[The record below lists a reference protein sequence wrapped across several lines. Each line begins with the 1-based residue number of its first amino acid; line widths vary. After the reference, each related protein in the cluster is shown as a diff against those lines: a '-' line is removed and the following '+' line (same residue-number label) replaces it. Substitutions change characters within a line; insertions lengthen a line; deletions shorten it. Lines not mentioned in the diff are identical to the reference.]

1 MIVSKMKPPYTITPD
16 ILRAVTSVSAKIGEI
31 KARYLS
37 RQSPTLRKQN
47 QIKTIH
53 SSLKIE
59 DNTLS
64 EEQMT
69 AILEHKRVIG
79 PKKDIL
85 EVKNAIAVYDKF
97 RDFDYWSEKSFLA
110 AHALLMQNLVQS
122 AGKYRSGSVGIVKG
136 SKVAHVAPPSANVPS
151 LMRLLFQYLKDK
163 KELSLIKS
171 CVFHY
176 EMEFIHPF
184 MDGNG
189 RMGRLWQTVILMQEY
204 PVFEFL
210 PFESLI
216 SKNQTA
222 YYKALAQSDK
232 EGQSTRF
239 IEYMLAIIDRSLD
252 ELLIQASGKLSDEER
267 MTLFLEETSGTFT
280 RKDYMNRFKE
290 LSPATA
296 SRDLKKAVEKK
307 WIKKYGDKKTTIYR
321 KR

>member
-1 MIVSKMKPPYTITPD
+1 MKPPYTITPE
-16 ILRAVTSVSAKIGEI
+16 ILRAVTSVSTRIGEI
-31 KARYLS
+31 NARYLT

-47 QIKTIH
+47 KIKTIH

-59 DNTLS
+59 GNTLS
-64 EEQMT
+64 EEQIT
-69 AILEHKRVIG
+69 AILEHKKVIG

-85 EVKNAIAVYDKF
+85 EVKNAIAVYNKL
-97 RDFDYWSEKSFLA
+97 RDFDYRSEKSFLS
-110 AHALLMQNLVQS
+110 AHGLLMRNLEQA
-122 AGKYRSGSVGIVKG
+122 AGRYRSGNVGIVKG
-136 SKVAHVAPPSANVPS
+136 SKVAHVAPSSANVPS
-151 LMRLLFQYLKDK
+151 LMRSLFQYLKDK

-232 EGQSTRF
+232 EGESTCF
-239 IEYMLAIIDRSLD
+239 IEYMLAIIGRSLD
-252 ELLIQASGKLSDEER
+252 ELLTQASGKLSGEER
-267 MTLFLEETSGTFT
+267 ITLFLEETGGTFT

-307 WIKKYGDKKTTIYR
+307 WIKKEGDKKTTMYK

>member
-1 MIVSKMKPPYTITPD
+1 M
-16 ILRAVTSVSAKIGEI
+16 
-31 KARYLS
+31 
-37 RQSPTLRKQN
+37 LRKQN

-53 SSLKIE
+53 SSLRIE
-59 DNTLS
+59 GNTLS
-64 EEQMT
+64 EEQIT

-85 EVKNAIAVYDKF
+85 EVKNAIAVYDKLL
-97 RDFDYWSEKSFLA
+97 DFDYRLEKNFLS
-110 AHALLMQNLVQS
+110 AHQLLMQNLVQD
-122 AGKYRSGSVGIVKG
+122 AGRYRSQSVGIVKG
-136 SKVAHVAPPSANVPS
+136 SKLAHVAPPSGNVPS
-151 LMRLLFQYLKDK
+151 LMRALFQYLKNK

-216 SKNQTA
+216 SKNQGA
-222 YYKALAQSDK
+222 YYKALAKSDQ

-252 ELLIQASGKLSDEER
+252 ELLLQATRKLTDEER
-267 MTLFLEETSGTFT
+267 MALFLEETSGTFT
-280 RKDYMNRFKE
+280 RKYYMNRFKE

-296 SRDLKKAVEKK
+296 SRDLKKAVEKR
-307 WIKKYGDKKTTIYR
+307 WINKYGDKQTTTYK

>member
-1 MIVSKMKPPYTITPD
+1 M
-16 ILRAVTSVSAKIGEI
+16 
-31 KARYLS
+31 
-37 RQSPTLRKQN
+37 
-47 QIKTIH
+47 
-53 SSLKIE
+53 KIE
-59 DNTLS
+59 GNTLS
-64 EEQMT
+64 EEQIT
-69 AILEHKRVIG
+69 AILEHKKIIG

-85 EVKNAIAVYDKF
+85 EVKNAIAVYDKLGN
-97 RDFDYWSEKSFLA
+97 FDYRSEKSFLS
-110 AHALLMQNLVQS
+110 AHKLLMQDLVPN
-122 AGKYRSGSVGIVKG
+122 AGKFRSGGVGIVKG

-151 LMRLLFQYLKDK
+151 LMRSLFQYLKDK
-163 KELSLIKS
+163 KELSLIKG

-184 MDGNG
+184 LDGNG

-222 YYKALAQSDK
+222 YCKALAQSDK
-232 EGQSTRF
+232 EGQSTHF
-239 IEYMLAIIDRSLD
+239 IDYMLTIIDRSLNQ
-252 ELLIQASGKLSDEER
+252 LLLQATKKLTDEER
-267 MTLFLEETSGTFT
+267 MALFLGETNGTFT

-296 SRDLKKAVEKK
+296 SRDLKKAVEQK
-307 WIKKYGDKKTTIYR
+307 WIKKYGDKKTTTYK